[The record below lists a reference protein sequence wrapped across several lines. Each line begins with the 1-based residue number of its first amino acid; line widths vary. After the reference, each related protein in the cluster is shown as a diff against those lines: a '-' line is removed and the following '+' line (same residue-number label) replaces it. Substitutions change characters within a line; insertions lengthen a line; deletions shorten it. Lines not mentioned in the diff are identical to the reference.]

1 MFDVLVYIS
10 FLLGMLFFTKIL
22 FLTTERNVK
31 KSIQDEF
38 AIDEIIEEANN
49 ILKARDSLQKSIKD
63 PNRFVEIN
71 KYLKT
76 NDIISHYAT
85 LDVGCFDLQ
94 PKPLKPF
101 NSNASKHGLD
111 EQKFFEELKF
121 ASDKFKELIL
131 RTNNNAKRLY
141 EIKHPIKSKLYY
153 FYMKIRSVWF
163 RFVVF
168 LLQQLLKVLDKTTDG
183 RKLENT
189 AKLQKHLDEN
199 ERKAIIPIIPLQDC
213 LELAH

>member
-10 FLLGMLFFTKIL
+10 FLLVMIFITKIL
-22 FLTTERNVK
+22 FLTTERNAK

-38 AIDEIIEEANN
+38 SIDEIIEEANN
-49 ILKARDSLQKSIKD
+49 ILKERDLLQKNIKD
-63 PNRFVEIN
+63 PNSLVEIN

-76 NDIISHYAT
+76 NEIISHYAT

-94 PKPLKPF
+94 PRPMKPHKSP
-101 NSNASKHGLD
+101 ASKNELD
-111 EQKFFEELKF
+111 EQKFFEELKS
-121 ASDKFKELIL
+121 APDKLRELIF

-141 EIKHPIKSKLYY
+141 KIKHPIKSKLYY
-153 FYMKIRSVWF
+153 FYMKIRSMWF
-163 RFVVF
+163 RFIVF

-183 RKLENT
+183 RKFENT

-213 LELAH
+213 LKLAP